1 MTVIDFSITL
11 IQGPAVPIMVAA
23 GTAAQQLDAT
33 FSTSATIDIYELNL
47 GESGHDMPKISST
60 GVDNRY
66 HKLVWGEAGMQNG
79 DR

>member
-33 FSTSATIDIYELNL
+33 SSTSATIDIYELNL

>member
-1 MTVIDFSITL
+1 MTIIDSSITL